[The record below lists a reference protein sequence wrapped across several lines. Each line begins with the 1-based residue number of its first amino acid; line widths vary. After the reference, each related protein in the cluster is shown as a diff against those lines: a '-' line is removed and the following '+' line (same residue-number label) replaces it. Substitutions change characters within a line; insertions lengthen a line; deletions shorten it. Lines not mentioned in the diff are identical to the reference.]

1 MILDCYQC
9 SSCHFEDRE
18 QSSRIDP
25 ATISIPQQKTVFKDV
40 LLIFV
45 CIELYDDMQEL
56 KQASDELQSH
66 SDMLGKRPI
75 VLCPNVHLSIDRAPE
90 KYAVRMIA
98 ELQKMLAA
106 RGYDVHCLSFGYHK
120 QFGMECNGNVG
131 SVVGRRF
138 YGSEQKQFLRLL
150 TRLGV
155 CPPESLPEDMPAWA
169 KPLTERRLKVL
180 GSRRETYKAAKQ
192 MLHDQLDAAGES
204 ELWTC
209 MLFEGERQPVDD
221 YLSSLYEIIEDY
233 PDVRVHRA
241 MNLSVPG
248 FSNAARHLFR
258 KYPEAIE
265 SGRLRIYNSQV
276 SDLEF
281 LLTRP
286 AVLLAFPQMPKKAGS
301 HAGEISFG
309 IYCKDED
316 FAKNL
321 IQWYRT
327 FLVDVRFGWI
337 RTEAEL
343 NATISELEEEAFEEE
358 AEEPNDEKGQKGR

>member
-9 SSCHFEDRE
+9 SSCYFEDKE
-18 QSSRIDP
+18 PSSRIDP
-25 ATISIPQQKTVFKDV
+25 STISAPQPRMVFRNV
-40 LLIFV
+40 LVIFV
-45 CIELYDDMQEL
+45 CIELYDDKQEL
-56 KQASDELQSH
+56 KQAADEFESLSDLI
-66 SDMLGKRPI
+66 GKRPI
-75 VLCPNVHLSIDRAPE
+75 LLCPNVHLSIDRAPE
-90 KYAVRMIA
+90 RQATWLIA
-98 ELQKMLAA
+98 EMEKMLIAK
-106 RGYDVHCLSFGYHK
+106 GHDVHCLSFGYHK
-120 QFGMECNGNVG
+120 QYGMECNGNVG

-155 CPPESLPEDMPAWA
+155 CPPESLPDNMPSWA
-169 KPLTERRLKVL
+169 KILIERRLKVL
-180 GSRRETYKAAKQ
+180 GNRRETYKVAKK
-192 MLHDQLDAAGES
+192 MLQVQLDATGHS

-221 YLSSLYEIIEDY
+221 YLSTLYEIIEDY
-233 PDVRVHRA
+233 PDVKVHRA

-258 KYPEAIE
+258 RYPEAIE

-276 SDLEF
+276 SDIEF
-281 LLTRP
+281 LLTRT
-286 AVLLAFPQMPKKAGS
+286 AVLLAFPQIPRKAGS

-309 IYCKDED
+309 IYCKDHD

-327 FLVDVRFGWI
+327 FLVDARFGWI
-337 RTEAEL
+337 RTESEL
-343 NATISELEEEAFEEE
+343 DTTINELEEEKFQDKPADPKRE
-358 AEEPNDEKGQKGR
+358 R

>member
-9 SSCHFEDRE
+9 SSCYFEDKE
-18 QSSRIDP
+18 PSSRIDP
-25 ATISIPQQKTVFKDV
+25 STVSPPQPRRTFEKV
-40 LLIFV
+40 LVVFV
-45 CIELYDDMQEL
+45 CMERYDSRQEL
-56 KQASDELQSH
+56 EEAADEFAALSN
-66 SDMLGKRPI
+66 MLGKRPI
-75 VLCPNVHLSIDRAPE
+75 VLCPNVHLSMDRAPE
-90 KYAVRMIA
+90 KQAVFLVG
-98 ELQKMLAA
+98 ELERMLAE
-106 RGYDVHCLSFGYHK
+106 RGYEVHRLSFGYHK
-120 QFGMECNGNVG
+120 KYGLECNGNVG

-138 YGSEQKQFLRLL
+138 YGSDHKQFLRLM

-155 CPPESLPEDMPAWA
+155 CPPESLPRDMPVWA
-169 KPLTERRLKVL
+169 EVLMERQLKVL
-180 GSRRETYKAAKQ
+180 GSRRETYNAAKK
-192 MLHDQLDAAGES
+192 MCEEQLDATGHG

-209 MLFEGERQPVDD
+209 MLFEGERQPMDD
-221 YLSSLYEIIEDY
+221 YLSQLYTIIEEY

-265 SGRLRIYNSQV
+265 SGRLRIYSSKV
-276 SDLEF
+276 WDIEF
-281 LLTRP
+281 LLSRS
-286 AVLLAFPQMPKKAGS
+286 AVLLAFPQIPRKAGS

-327 FLVDVRFGWI
+327 FLVGDRPGWI
-337 RTEAEL
+337 RTESEL
-343 NATISELEEEAFEEE
+343 NAVINELEEEMFQE
-358 AEEPNDEKGQKGR
+358 GRE